1 MSVEIVWVAHS
12 TVEVRTSK
20 GLAFVIDPWY
30 AKSPVTQAKPP
41 EDAQFALVT
50 HDHWDHVQD
59 VPAVAQSGAKIVT
72 QPETMARLVR
82 DEGLDAGGFLTLNL
96 GGGAALATDLH
107 VTMIPALHSSR
118 SGVAA
123 GYIVQVDGFTFA
135 HLGDTALFSDL
146 GLYGGMY
153 DIDLA
158 MVPIGDHFT
167 MGPRAAARA
176 VTYLGARLALPL
188 HYGTFPA
195 LVPTAD
201 PFVDAL
207 QQEGKGV
214 EAWVPEIG
222 GRRTF

>member
-12 TVEVRTSK
+12 TVEVRSST
-20 GLAFVIDPWY
+20 GLRFVIDPWY
-30 AKSPVTQAKPP
+30 TKSPVTKASPP
-41 EDAQFALVT
+41 EDAGFALVT

-59 VPAVAQSGAKIVT
+59 VPAVAASGAKIVT
-72 QPETMARLVR
+72 QPETLARLSR
-82 DEGLDAGGFLTLNL
+82 EEGVAEDAFLTMNL
-96 GGGAALATDLH
+96 GGTRKLADGIE
-107 VTMIPALHSSR
+107 VTMIPALHTSR
-118 SGVAA
+118 SGLAS
-123 GYIVQVDGFTFA
+123 GYVVKVDGFTFA

-146 GLYGGMY
+146 RLYGEMY

-176 VTYLGARLALPL
+176 VTFLGARLALPL

-195 LVPTAD
+195 LVPTAE

-207 QQEGKGV
+207 RDEGQGAT
-214 EAWVPEIG
+214 AWVPETG